1 MGTSFLLCLM
11 LTLLPVRTHG
21 NTWQC
26 PHIPYNSTRDY
37 MVQYHL
43 PTFIAEGDIQNIVTY
58 EPADVIFVAIR
69 NKIYMLNSKLNSKIV
84 ILSTIVT
91 GPWGSGQCKICA
103 KCRTKGPMNFEDT
116 DNKVLVMDPFERW
129 LYSCGSS
136 QHGAC
141 FLHKIEMHGNLAS
154 VEETTCLYSAQF
166 NQPSECPD
174 CIASALGTRTL
185 VVDKGASYFYVA
197 STVNRSI
204 TETYSPQSVSIRRL
218 KSTTDGFDRS
228 FHSLTVLPEYQ
239 DTYPIDYVYSFND
252 HHFVY
257 FLTVQRENP
266 SSRSYHTR
274 IVRLSIEDND
284 LQKYRELNLDCRFEY
299 KRRRKRGLAVSPR
312 DVAFNVLQAAHATK
326 PGSKLAQEI
335 SASESDMVLFGVFA
349 ESHVESAM
357 PQRNSAVCA
366 FPLSMINQAIDDG
379 MNKCCSSRVHDK
391 MLRGLTFYQH
401 TEYCPHNVNSS
412 VADTSC
418 WKKPTMIT
426 TDRYRLDLFNGRMAA
441 VLLTSIYV
449 TAIGDVTVAHLVT
462 SEGRVMQVVLQ
473 RSVAYT
479 VTLANFSLGEKLPA
493 LREVNRLQDSL
504 FFVTGNK
511 VSQVSVT
518 GPGCHHFLTCLRCL
532 KAEKFMQCGWC
543 GNSCTHQEECKTLWN
558 RESCPP
564 VLTDFHPKKA
574 PLHGSTKVTL
584 CGMGFQSR
592 PFYSGVVDSLTPLG
606 DYWVTVG
613 QKNCT
618 VLFEESLG
626 NRYSQVPRWKNSGE
640 VIVCALEPQGKQ
652 VDLEPQKVEVTIVE
666 KRQTPFYIIGSSVR
680 DGFMFVEPR
689 VTSIHPAYGPQAGG
703 TEIFIWGRN
712 LLVGDTRK
720 VMINGLDCPLVNQRE
735 SQGEEAI
742 ICTSPASN
750 NLTSAS
756 VTVVIDEEQFLSP
769 QHFWYRQDPQV
780 HYISPNCSYEGS
792 NISIFGTNLDSVY
805 YTKVQFMTGGVQTEA
820 KVCKGPP
827 SANSLVCQSPVYRF
841 DNKIE
846 SVRGFLRILM
856 DGALGHKEFHIRY
869 YPKPQIYP
877 FENEDK
883 LYTLIQGEDKV
894 KIQHRGLDAL
904 AGCMNIS
911 MTIAG
916 RMCRPTVLKN
926 EVTCRIPKSLNVP
939 LDSLPVQICVNDNCT
954 DVGFVTE
961 VSSLSPVAVVLGTT
975 VAILVF
981 CLLGFLLMKY
991 MRRRRRKKTG
1001 TENLER
1007 LSFNR
1012 GTMPSI
1018 PLLPS
1023 NTGYTSGT
1031 GSSDGSAVPLMRVPS
1046 CSIENLRPELLEE
1059 VKDVLIPEEQLVMH
1073 KDQIIGKGHFGSVYH
1088 GTYID
1093 PSQRE
1098 IRCAVKSLNR
1108 ITDLEEVEE
1117 FLKEGILMKSFHH
1130 PHVLSLIGITLPKEG
1145 LPLVV
1150 LPYMKHGDL
1159 RNFMRSEEKNPTVKD
1174 LIGFGLQVARGM
1186 EYLAQKKFVHRDL
1199 AARNC
1204 MLDETFTVKV
1214 ADFGLARDVFDKEYY
1229 SIQRHRRAKLP
1240 VKWMAL
1246 ESLQTQK
1253 FTTKSDVWSFGILM
1267 WELMTRG
1274 ASPYPGVDP
1283 YDITRYLLQGR
1294 RLPQPEYCP
1303 DSLYTLMLNCWAP
1316 SSEERPTFLTLIR
1329 ELEHIV
1335 SCLKGEHYIN
1345 LNVTYVNLNQGQ
1357 PFAASAHSE
1366 DDLDSSEEEAAT
1378 GY

>member
-1 MGTSFLLCLM
+1 MGTSFQLCLM
-11 LTLLPVRTHG
+11 LALLSVRTLG
-21 NTWQC
+21 NTWKC
-26 PHIPYNSTRDY
+26 PYIPYNSTIDY
-37 MVQYHL
+37 TVQYHL
-43 PTFIAEGDIQNIVTY
+43 PTFMAEGNIQNIVTY
-58 EPADVIFVAIR
+58 EPADAIFVAVR
-69 NKIYMLNSKLNSKIV
+69 NKIYMLNSNLV
-84 ILSTIVT
+84 ILSTVVT
-91 GPWGSGQCKICA
+91 GPWGSDQCKICA
-103 KCRTKGPMNFEDT
+103 KCQMKGPMNFEDT
-116 DNKVLVMDPFERW
+116 DNKVLVMDPFEHW
-129 LYSCGSS
+129 LYSCGTS
-136 QHGAC
+136 QHGIC
-141 FLHKIEMHGNLAS
+141 FLHEIEIQSNIA
-154 VEETTCLYSAQF
+154 VIKETTCLYSAQF
-166 NQPSECPD
+166 NKPYECPD
-174 CIASALGTRTL
+174 CIASALGTRTV
-185 VVDKGASYFYVA
+185 VVDKSASYFYVA

-204 TETYSPQSVSIRRL
+204 AETYSPKSVSIRRL
-218 KSTTDGFDRS
+218 KSTRDGFDHS
-228 FHSLTVLPEYQ
+228 FHHLTVLPEYQ
-239 DTYPIDYVYSFND
+239 DTYPINYVYSFND
-252 HHFVY
+252 QHFVY
-257 FLTVQRENP
+257 FLTVQRENL
-266 SSRSYHTR
+266 SFKSYHTR

-299 KRRRKRGLAVSPR
+299 KRRRRRGLAVNPR

-335 SASESDMVLFGVFA
+335 SARETDLVLFGVFA
-349 ESHVESAM
+349 ESHVDSMM
-357 PQRNSAVCA
+357 PQKNSAVCA
-366 FPLSMINQAIDDG
+366 FPLSMINQAIDNG
-379 MNKCCSSRVHDK
+379 MNKCCSSNVHDK
-391 MLRGLTFYQH
+391 MLRGLMFYQH

-412 VADTSC
+412 VVDTSC

-426 TDRYRLDLFNGRMAA
+426 TDSYRLDLFNGRMAG

-449 TAIGDVTVAHLVT
+449 TAIGDVTVAHLGT
-462 SEGRVMQVVLQ
+462 SEGHVMQVVLQ
-473 RSVAYT
+473 RSLAYT
-479 VTLANFSLGEKLPA
+479 ITLANFSLGERLPVMQ
-493 LREVNRLQDSL
+493 EVNRLQDSL
-504 FFVTGNK
+504 FFATGNK

-543 GNSCTHQEECKTLWN
+543 GNSCTRREECKTLWN
-558 RESCPP
+558 KDSCPP
-564 VLTDFHPKKA
+564 VLTDFYPKKA
-574 PLHGSTKVTL
+574 PLHGSTKITL

-592 PFYSGVVDSLTPLG
+592 PFFPGIVDTLTPLG

-618 VLFEESLG
+618 VVFEESLA
-626 NRYSQVPRWKNSGE
+626 NRYSQVPPWKDSGE
-640 VIVCALEPQGKQ
+640 VIVCALEPQDKQ
-652 VDLEPQKVEVTIVE
+652 VDLEPQRVEVTIIE
-666 KRQTPFYIIGSSVR
+666 KRQTPFYISGSSVR
-680 DGFMFVEPR
+680 DGFVFVEPK
-689 VTSIHPAYGPQAGG
+689 VTSIHPTFGPQAGG

-712 LLVGDTRK
+712 LLVGNARTII
-720 VMINGLDCPLVNQRE
+720 INGLNCPVVKQRE

-769 QHFWYRQDPQV
+769 QHFSYRKDPQI
-780 HYISPNCSYEGS
+780 HHISPNCSYEGS

-805 YTKVQFMTGGVQTEA
+805 QAKIQFVAAGVQTEA
-820 KVCKGPP
+820 KVCKRPP
-827 SANSLVCQSPVYRF
+827 SANTLVCQSPAYRF
-841 DNKIE
+841 ENKIE
-846 SVRGFLRILM
+846 SVPGILRILM
-856 DGALGHKEFHIRY
+856 DGALGGKAFHTCY

-877 FENEDK
+877 FENEDR
-883 LYTLIQGEDKV
+883 LYTLIQGEDKI
-894 KIQHRGLDAL
+894 KI
-904 AGCMNIS
+904 N
-911 MTIAG
+911 
-916 RMCRPTVLKN
+916 
-926 EVTCRIPKSLNVP
+926 
-939 LDSLPVQICVNDNCT
+939 ICVNDNCT

-961 VSSLSPVAVVLGTT
+961 VSSLSPVAVVLGTI
-975 VAILVF
+975 VAILVL

-991 MRRRRRKKTG
+991 MRRRRRKKIG
-1001 TENLER
+1001 TSNLER

-1012 GTMPSI
+1012 GTPTI
-1018 PLLPS
+1018 PLFPS
-1023 NTGYTSGT
+1023 NTGYTNGT
-1031 GSSDGSAVPLMRVPS
+1031 GSSNGSSVPLMRIPS

-1088 GTYID
+1088 GIYID

-1159 RNFMRSEEKNPTVKD
+1159 RQFVRSEKKNPTVKD

-1283 YDITRYLLQGR
+1283 YDITCYLLQGR

-1303 DSLYTLMLNCWAP
+1303 DSLYTLMLNCWDP
-1316 SSEERPTFLTLIR
+1316 SPEKRPTFFTLIQ
-1329 ELEHIV
+1329 ELEHIM

-1345 LNVTYVNLNQGQ
+1345 LNVTYVNVNQGQ
-1357 PFAASAHSE
+1357 LFTASVHCE
-1366 DDLDSSEEEAAT
+1366 DDPDSSSEGEAAAV
-1378 GY
+1378 Y

>member
-11 LTLLPVRTHG
+11 LVLLPVRNLG

-37 MVQYHL
+37 TVQYNL
-43 PTFIAEGDIQNIVTY
+43 PTFMAEGVIQNIVTY
-58 EPADVIFVAIR
+58 ESADAIFVAIR
-69 NKIYMLNSKLNSKIV
+69 NKIYILNSKLA
-84 ILSTIVT
+84 ILSTVVT
-91 GPWGSGQCKICA
+91 GPWGSAKCKICA
-103 KCRTKGPMNFEDT
+103 KCQTKGPMNVEDT
-116 DNKVLVMDPFERW
+116 DNKVLVMDPYEPW

-136 QHGAC
+136 QHGVC
-141 FLHKIEMHGNLAS
+141 FLHEIKIQGDI
-154 VEETTCLYSAQF
+154 VFFKETACLYSAQL
-166 NQPSECPD
+166 NKPSDCPD
-174 CIASALGTRTL
+174 CIASALGTRTV

-197 STVNRSI
+197 STINRTI
-204 TETYSPQSVSIRRL
+204 AETYSPKSVSIRRL
-218 KSTTDGFDRS
+218 KSTKDGFDHS
-228 FHSLTVLPEYQ
+228 FHYLTVLPEYQ
-239 DTYPIDYVYSFND
+239 DTYPIDYVYSFKD
-252 HHFVY
+252 QHFVY
-257 FLTVQRENP
+257 FLTVQRESP
-266 SSRSYHTR
+266 SSKLYHTR
-274 IVRLSIEDND
+274 IVRLSTEDND
-284 LQKYRELNLDCRFEY
+284 LQKYRELNLDCRFES
-299 KRRRKRGLAVSPR
+299 KRRRKRGLAVNLR

-335 SASESDMVLFGVFA
+335 SVSETDLVLFGAFA
-349 ESHVESAM
+349 ESHPESMM
-357 PQRNSAVCA
+357 PQKNSAVCA
-366 FPLSMINQAIDDG
+366 FPVSMINQAIDEG

-391 MLRGLTFYQH
+391 MLRGLMFYQDI
-401 TEYCPHNVNSS
+401 EYCPHNVNSS
-412 VADTSC
+412 VVDTSC

-426 TDRYRLDLFNGRMAA
+426 RDSYRVDLFNGRMAA

-449 TAIGDVTVAHLVT
+449 TAIGEVTVAHMGT

-473 RSVAYT
+473 RSLAYT
-479 VTLANFSLGEKLPA
+479 VTVANFSLVERLPV

-511 VSQVSVT
+511 VSQVNMT
-518 GPGCHHFLTCLRCL
+518 GPGCHHFLTCIRCL

-543 GNSCTHQEECKTLWN
+543 GNSCTHREECKTLWN
-558 RESCPP
+558 KESCPP
-564 VLTDFHPKKA
+564 VLTDFHPKNA

-592 PFYSGVVDSLTPLG
+592 PFFSGGVDSLIPLG
-606 DYWVTVG
+606 NYQVTVG

-618 VLFEESLG
+618 VLFEESLA
-626 NRYSQVPRWKNSGE
+626 NRLSQVPPWKDSGQ
-640 VIVCALEPQGKQ
+640 VIVCVLKPQEKQ
-652 VDLEPQKVEVTIVE
+652 VDLEPQRVEVTIME
-666 KRQTPFYIIGSSVR
+666 KRQTSFYINGSSVR
-680 DGFMFVEPR
+680 NGFVFVEPK
-689 VTSIHPAYGPQAGG
+689 VISIHPEYGPQAGG
-703 TEIFIWGRN
+703 TEIFIWGQN
-712 LLVGDTRK
+712 LLVGGTRK
-720 VMINGLDCPLVNQRE
+720 VMINGLDCPLIKQRE
-735 SQGEEAI
+735 SQEEETI
-742 ICTSPASN
+742 ICTSPASS
-750 NLTSAS
+750 NLTRAS
-756 VTVVIDEEQFLSP
+756 VTVVIDEEQFHCP
-769 QHFWYRQDPQV
+769 QRFWYRKDPKIY
-780 HYISPNCSYEGS
+780 HISPNCSYEGS
-792 NISIFGTNLDSVY
+792 NISIAGTNLDSVY
-805 YTKVQFMTGGVQTEA
+805 YTKVQFESAGVQTEA

-827 SANSLVCQSPVYRF
+827 SAKSLVCQSPAYPF
-841 DNKIE
+841 ENKRE
-846 SVRGFLRILM
+846 SVHGTLRILM
-856 DGALGHKEFHIRY
+856 DDAPGHKEFRYYY

-883 LYTLIQGEDKV
+883 LYILMQGEDMI
-894 KIQHRGLDAL
+894 KIHHKGLDAL
-904 AGCMNIS
+904 
-911 MTIAG
+911 
-916 RMCRPTVLKN
+916 
-926 EVTCRIPKSLNVP
+926 
-939 LDSLPVQICVNDNCT
+939 ICVSDNCT
-954 DVGFVTE
+954 DLGFVT
-961 VSSLSPVAVVLGTT
+961 VISSLSPVAVVLGTI
-975 VAILVF
+975 VAILVL

-991 MRRRRRKKTG
+991 IRRRKKKKTG

-1012 GTMPSI
+1012 GTPTI
-1018 PLLPS
+1018 ALLPF
-1023 NTGYTSGT
+1023 NAGYTTGT
-1031 GSSDGSAVPLMRVPS
+1031 GSSDGSAVPLMRLQS

-1093 PSQRE
+1093 PYQIK

-1159 RNFMRSEEKNPTVKD
+1159 RHFIRCEEKNPTVKD

-1229 SIQRHRRAKLP
+1229 SIRRHRQAKLP

-1246 ESLQTQK
+1246 ESLQIQK

-1283 YDITRYLLQGR
+1283 YDITHYLLQGR

-1303 DSLYTLMLNCWAP
+1303 DPLYTLMLNCWAP
-1316 SSEERPTFLTLIR
+1316 SPEERPTFSTLIQ
-1329 ELEHIV
+1329 EVEHIV

-1345 LNVTYVNLNQGQ
+1345 LNVTYVNLDQGH
-1357 PFAASAHSE
+1357 PFTAPVNCE
-1366 DDLDSSEEEAAT
+1366 EELDSSGVSEEEAAAV
-1378 GY
+1378 Y